1 MKITSVILAGG
12 RGERLYPITNTR
24 PKPLCPVNGVTPLE
38 RCIELARECG
48 AQSIKITAAYMFEKI
63 KKAVER
69 YDNVSVVVETKP
81 LSTAGAV
88 KNAKPEGD
96 IIVVLCGDTLCDF
109 DLSQAIK
116 SHRESCAEVT
126 IVTTPCTHPIDY
138 GVVCTEK
145 GCVSAFYE
153 KPSWQNVYTNVIN
166 TGIYVISHRVLE
178 QIPSD
183 IPYDFGSELFPRLV
197 REGYRIN
204 TCELLGYWCDMGTP
218 RTYYEANM
226 RATSRMST
234 INPNAV
240 VDRTAKITRSVLYE
254 NVYVGKNSVLDGCII
269 CENAKIGSDC
279 LIPRGCI
286 VGADSIIEDGAVFG
300 DGIIV
305 TNGVYIGKGVSV
317 MKNVYS
323 NEVKTRLFDSD
334 LGVGGIYGANFDIS
348 DAVYLGQSL
357 CTQQKKGERAKIGV
371 MCGDNGFSRI
381 LAGVTIGGVRFG
393 GGDCID
399 LGDGFLSL
407 CAFSA
412 REFLL
417 DYAIFVDVDQ
427 EFDIAISVFDSEGLL
442 LSREGQRRLER
453 VFFRRGEA
461 QSYPRDAET
470 LEESQNPKSVY
481 ASALTALVK
490 ELAGFKLSI
499 KTTNSPSEILREAL
513 NKCGADVKTNTDGDI
528 FDLSDNGLYLSAVTK
543 SGKKVSFWHF
553 LCLALGESV
562 KNGKSIVAIPQYA
575 PLSLVRYI

>member
-1 MKITSVILAGG
+1 
-12 RGERLYPITNTR
+12 
-24 PKPLCPVNGVTPLE
+24 
-38 RCIELARECG
+38 
-48 AQSIKITAAYMFEKI
+48 
-63 KKAVER
+63 
-69 YDNVSVVVETKP
+69 
-81 LSTAGAV
+81 
-88 KNAKPEGD
+88 
-96 IIVVLCGDTLCDF
+96 
-109 DLSQAIK
+109 
-116 SHRESCAEVT
+116 
-126 IVTTPCTHPIDY
+126 
-138 GVVCTEK
+138 
-145 GCVSAFYE
+145 
-153 KPSWQNVYTNVIN
+153 
-166 TGIYVISHRVLE
+166 
-178 QIPSD
+178 
-183 IPYDFGSELFPRLV
+183 
-197 REGYRIN
+197 
-204 TCELLGYWCDMGTP
+204 
-218 RTYYEANM
+218 
-226 RATSRMST
+226 MST

-575 PLSLVRYI
+575 PLSLVRYLESFGAKIEYYSDSETDNRKLIGSQNRLFDAGMLAMICLNILHRRSKDLDQMLAELPAFYIKEINVAVDEDKKAERARGLREECSDTAHGLAFVYGNGRVCVSASNGNFFKLFGTRKRTSTEFY